1 MSEARADSAAP
12 GPDGWRRRPDDR
24 AGGWSRR
31 KWLMF
36 VALVFA
42 AQVTLIFVLGEKQF
56 PPTRAVTNVPHLT
69 LADGS
74 SELMALDDPT
84 LFVLPH
90 PNDFATAVWSQMTP
104 VPQPSFR
111 WTEPPRPLP
120 LAAESLGA
128 VFTSFMQTNPFIQF
142 QLDFK
147 PPVNLSEPALLLKPV
162 FAETSTLQIQG
173 ELAQRKLLDPVS
185 LPSWPYANVIA
196 PSRVQV
202 LVDAAG
208 NVVSAVLLPP
218 ANPGDAASQFATA
231 DQRALEL
238 ARRLRFE
245 PAPRLTVGQM
255 NFDWR
260 TVAPPATNSPAAV
273 P

>member
-1 MSEARADSAAP
+1 
-12 GPDGWRRRPDDR
+12 
-24 AGGWSRR
+24 
-31 KWLMF
+31 
-36 VALVFA
+36 
-42 AQVTLIFVLGEKQF
+42 
-56 PPTRAVTNVPHLT
+56 
-69 LADGS
+69 
-74 SELMALDDPT
+74 
-84 LFVLPH
+84 
-90 PNDFATAVWSQMTP
+90 
-104 VPQPSFR
+104 
-111 WTEPPRPLP
+111 
-120 LAAESLGA
+120 
-128 VFTSFMQTNPFIQF
+128 
-142 QLDFK
+142 
-147 PPVNLSEPALLLKPV
+147 
-162 FAETSTLQIQG
+162 
-173 ELAQRKLLDPVS
+173 
-185 LPSWPYANVIA
+185 
-196 PSRVQV
+196 VQV